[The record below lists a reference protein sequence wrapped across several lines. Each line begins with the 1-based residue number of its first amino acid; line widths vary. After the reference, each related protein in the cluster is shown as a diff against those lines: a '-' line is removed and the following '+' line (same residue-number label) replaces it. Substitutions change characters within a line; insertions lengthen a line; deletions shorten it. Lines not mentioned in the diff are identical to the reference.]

1 MYITLGY
8 NMNVTVEVIN
18 TMSKVRQVFLII
30 IDVSPK
36 FISFIAA
43 WAASGYSLNIL
54 LFESKFE

>member
-43 WAASGYSLNIL
+43 RAASGYSLNIL